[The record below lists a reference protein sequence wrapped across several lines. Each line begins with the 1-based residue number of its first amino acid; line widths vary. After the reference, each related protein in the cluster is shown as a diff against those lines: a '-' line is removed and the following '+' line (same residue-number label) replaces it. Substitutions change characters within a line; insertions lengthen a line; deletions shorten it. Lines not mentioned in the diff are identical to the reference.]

1 MYITTYKTITP
12 RIQYLSYREL
22 MEMPTTH
29 NVEPT
34 PVSYYKT
41 TAKIEQPTPYDQL
54 PYNMSVQ
61 VTDTV
66 LALELAERILRPFAE
81 NYEEQYY
88 EFRIPKR
95 SGGLRTINAPNTEFK
110 QALTEVKDLFENK
123 IKCLP
128 HDCAYA
134 YVKNRSTIHALEK
147 HQQNNSNWYLKLDL
161 QDFFPSCTPEIIYDR
176 LMQLFPFYYI
186 GNESRARLRRIIQI
200 CCLHNGLPQGT
211 PMSPLL
217 TNLVMVSYDYEIYRK
232 LVRRNGQHFV
242 YTRYA
247 DDILISSQ
255 THFDWQTLQTELAEI
270 LQPFRIK
277 TQKTRYGSKAGQNWN
292 LGLMLNKD
300 NKITLGHRKIKLLNA
315 MINNFLKDFSNNIRW
330 SRDDTYALQG
340 QVGYWQ
346 HIDEQYCAHIIEK
359 YERKY
364 NQNYK
369 QAIKAIINNN

>member
-1 MYITTYKTITP
+1 MYITTYKTNVP
-12 RIQYLSYREL
+12 RIQYISYNNIMSQEQFQIP
-22 MEMPTTH
+22 ETI
-29 NVEPT
+29 
-34 PVSYYKT
+34 SYYKV
-41 TAKIEQPTPYDQL
+41 TAKIEQPTPFEQL
-54 PYNMSVQ
+54 PHNMLEQ
-61 VTDTV
+61 IADTTI
-66 LALELAERILRPFAE
+66 ALQQAERILRPFAE

-88 EFRIPKR
+88 EFQIPKR

-128 HDCAYA
+128 HNCAYA
-134 YVKNRSTIHALEK
+134 YIKQRSTIDALKK

-161 QDFFPSCTPEIIYDR
+161 QDFFPNCTPEIIYDR
-176 LMQLFPFYYI
+176 LIQLFPFYYLE
-186 GNESRARLRRIIQI
+186 NESRNKLKQIIKI

-217 TNLVMVSYDYEIYRK
+217 TNLVMVSYDYEIYQK

-255 THFDWQTLQTELAEI
+255 THFDWQALQTELAEI
-270 LQPFRIK
+270 LQPFQIK

-300 NKITLGHRKIKLLNA
+300 NKITIGHKKVKLLNA
-315 MINNFLKDFSNNIRW
+315 MLNNFLKDFSNGIRW
-330 SRDDTYALQG
+330 SLEDAYTLQG
-340 QVGYWQ
+340 QLSYWQ
-346 HIDEQYCAHIIEK
+346 HINPEYFEYILYK
-359 YERKY
+359 YETKY
-364 NQNYK
+364 NLDYRQTMK
-369 QAIKAIINNN
+369 RTINNN

>member
-1 MYITTYKTITP
+1 MYITTYKTNIP
-12 RIQYLSYREL
+12 SVQYISYNDIMSQEQFQIP
-22 MEMPTTH
+22 ETTSH
-29 NVEPT
+29 
-34 PVSYYKT
+34 YKI
-41 TAKIEQPTPYDQL
+41 TAKIEQPTPFAQL
-54 PYNMSVQ
+54 PYNMLDQ
-61 VTDTV
+61 ITDTV
-66 LALELAERILRPFAE
+66 VALQQAERILRPFAE

-88 EFRIPKR
+88 TFQIPKR
-95 SGGLRTINAPNTEFK
+95 SGGLRTINAPNTAFK

-128 HDCAYA
+128 HNCAYA
-134 YVKNRSTIHALEK
+134 YIKQRSTIDALKK

-186 GNESRARLRRIIQI
+186 GNESRFRLKQIIKI
-200 CCLHNGLPQGT
+200 CCLHNSLPQGT

-217 TNLVMVSYDYEIYRK
+217 TNLIMVSYDYEIYRK

-255 THFDWQTLQTELAEI
+255 THFDWQALQTELAEI
-270 LQPFRIK
+270 LQPFQIK

-300 NKITLGHRKIKLLNA
+300 NKITIGHKKVKLLNA
-315 MINNFLKDFSNNIRW
+315 MLNNFLKDASNGIRW
-330 SRDDTYALQG
+330 PLEDVYTLQG
-340 QVGYWQ
+340 QLSYWQ
-346 HIDEQYCAHIIEK
+346 HTDPEYFGYVVNK
-359 YERKY
+359 YETKY
-364 NQNYK
+364 NLNYK
-369 QAIKAIINNN
+369 QTMKRIINNN